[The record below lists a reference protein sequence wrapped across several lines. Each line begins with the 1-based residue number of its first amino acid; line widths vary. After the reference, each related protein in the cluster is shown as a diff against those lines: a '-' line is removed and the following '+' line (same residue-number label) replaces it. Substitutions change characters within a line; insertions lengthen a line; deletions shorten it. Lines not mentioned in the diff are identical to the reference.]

1 MKPFNLP
8 QDQPVDIVETNTALL
23 EQRCNVLNYITE
35 IGTSLRLYM
44 DTNALVQ
51 RISQAVCNALNFK
64 HVALYLHNDGD
75 FTVYATAGVGAEEE
89 EYLRQH
95 PLPEAVMAQL
105 MHPNYRINNSYF
117 IPAEASIWHDEQ
129 INSLFV
135 VVEEAKEA
143 DTLED
148 QSCNSDSI
156 WHPEDLMVVPLF
168 KSDGSLLGFLTPDSP
183 VDNRRP
189 TEETV
194 GLFEL
199 FANQAAVAIEGTLL
213 YEEVRRSSDERAA
226 LVKIAHALSI
236 PDALRDVET
245 VYRTIYQQV
254 CRIMPVD
261 VFYLTRYQPEQGVL
275 LIDYR
280 VEDGKEFPT
289 GELYGLP
296 FEAMRRFERLEGDLL
311 FSSLEEYM
319 AFIDDEMP
327 GARSEIEKRE
337 LVGKIAESRIFTLIQ
352 HGNRLLGYLS
362 LQSYQKKAYTRRQA
376 DLLQEIGGQ
385 AAIAITNARL
395 YAAQREALKRAQES
409 EQLKNHFLMT
419 ASHELRTPLTAIQGY
434 LELLGE
440 FSQVLDEESKAR
452 FISNARRACEELV
465 LLLGNVMDA
474 SRLDQDMVTLKLGP
488 VNVLQSVQLIV
499 EILEPIISRE
509 QRDLEL
515 SIDEQICVWVDD
527 LRLRQI
533 LLNLVGNALKYTPAA
548 TRVAIKASEVSH
560 AQLEQRIPH
569 TRRRRPMLY
578 SGDYALIEIR
588 DWGPGVALQDQA
600 RLFTKFMRLDEA
612 INSVQRGAGLGL
624 YLCLQLTEAM
634 SGQIWLES
642 TGVPGEGSTF
652 CVALPL
658 YQA

>member
-8 QDQPVDIVETNTALL
+8 QDQPVDTGTTDVALL

-51 RISQAVCNALNFK
+51 RISQAVCNALNFR
-64 HVALYLHNDGD
+64 HVALYLYNEGNY
-75 FTVYATAGVGAEEE
+75 TVYATSGVGIEEE
-89 EYLRQH
+89 DYLRQH
-95 PLPEAVMAQL
+95 PLPEPIMTQL
-105 MHPNYRINNSYF
+105 MHPDYRINNSYF
-117 IPAEASIWHDEQ
+117 IPAEATIWHDEQ
-129 INSLFV
+129 INNLFV
-135 VVEEAKEA
+135 VVEEPGKTEPIEIQP
-143 DTLED
+143 TT
-148 QSCNSDSI
+148 SDSA
-156 WHPEDLMVVPLF
+156 WQSEDLMIVPLF

-183 VDNRRP
+183 LDDQRP
-189 TEETV
+189 TEETI

-213 YEEVRRSSDERAA
+213 YEEVRRSSEERAV
-226 LVKIAHALSI
+226 LVEIARALSL
-236 PDALRDVET
+236 PEALRDVET

-261 VFYLTRYQPEQGVL
+261 VFYLTRYQPGQRVF

-280 VEDGKEFPT
+280 VEDGEECST
-289 GELYGLP
+289 GEQHGLSM
-296 FEAMRRFERLEGDLL
+296 EAMQRFEKPEQDLL
-311 FSSLEEYM
+311 FSSAEEYLQYV
-319 AFIDDEMP
+319 DDGMPDARAAIVEREMH
-327 GARSEIEKRE
+327 
-337 LVGKIAESRIFTLIQ
+337 GKIAQARIFTLIQ
-352 HGNRLLGYLS
+352 HGNQSLGFLS
-362 LQSYQKKAYTRRQA
+362 VQSYQKNVYTRRQM
-376 DLLQEIGGQ
+376 DLLKEIGGQ

-395 YAAQREALKRAQES
+395 YVAQREALKRAQES

-440 FSQVLDEESKAR
+440 FSEVLDEESKAR
-452 FISNARRACEELV
+452 FIANARRACEELV

-474 SRLDQDMVTLKLGP
+474 SRLDQDMVALKLGP

-509 QRDLEL
+509 QRELEL
-515 SIDEQICVWVDD
+515 AVDENVYVWVDD

-533 LLNLVGNALKYTPAA
+533 LLNLVGNALKYTPAG
-548 TRVAIKASEVSH
+548 TRIEVKASEVSFTE
-560 AQLEQRIPH
+560 LEKRLAD
-569 TRRRRPMLY
+569 TRRRSMLY
-578 SGDYALIEIR
+578 EGNYALIEIC
-588 DWGPGVALQDQA
+588 DWGPGVAPPDQA
-600 RLFTKFMRLDEA
+600 RLFTKFMRLDDA

-642 TGVPGEGSTF
+642 SGIPGEGSTF

-658 YQA
+658 YRE